1 MNQNKLVQNEL
12 IDGLIAHADFGRA
25 AKQLLEDQKLN
36 WQQLH
41 DGYESLKQ
49 IKTKIFQFDGFRMK
63 IQFNPGRYISTSAKV
78 DEKSINER
86 KCFLCPSNLPEEQ
99 KGILWEDEYL
109 ILGNPFPIFPEH
121 FTIPN
126 INHIPQQIKSNF
138 PLMLKLSK
146 DLSKHYVLVYNGPKC
161 GASAPDHFHFQV
173 GTKNFMPIM
182 DDFHQL
188 KNEYGEQLFENNEL
202 TVYAIDDGIRRIISL
217 ESMNSEKLAEVFD
230 KLYEIYSS
238 VSGNKEEP
246 MMNII
251 SSYWES
257 IPSEEEEF
265 GWSVIVFLREK
276 HRSSHY
282 FAEGDE
288 KILLSAAS
296 IDLGGVCITPLEKD
310 FEKMTKEKLTEI
322 LSEVCLN
329 KNKFELIKQKVGQTF
344 LSVQ

>member
-1 MNQNKLVQNEL
+1 MLHKKFIQNSTIQEL
-12 IDGLIAHADFGRA
+12 IAQNNFADA
-25 AKQLLEDQKLN
+25 AKQLLENQKQTWKHLR
-36 WQQLH
+36 

-49 IKTKIFQFDGFRMK
+49 IKTKTFQFDGFTMK
-63 IQFNPGRYISTSAKV
+63 LQFNPGRYISTSAKV
-78 DEKSINER
+78 DAKSINER
-86 KCFLCPSNLPEEQ
+86 KCFLCPANLPEEQ
-99 KGILWEDEYL
+99 KGILCENEYL

-126 INHIPQQIKSNF
+126 INHVPQQIRNNF
-138 PLMLKLSK
+138 PLMLKLAK
-146 DLSKHYVLVYNGPKC
+146 DLSKHYVVLYNGPKC
-161 GASAPDHFHFQV
+161 GASAPDHFHFQA

-182 DDFHQL
+182 NDFHQL
-188 KNEYGEQLFENNEL
+188 KNEYGELLFENDKI
-202 TVYAIDDGIRRIISL
+202 TVSAIDDGIRRIISL
-217 ESMNSEKLAEVFD
+217 ESMNSEKLTEVFD

-238 VSGNKEEP
+238 VSGNNEEP

-276 HRSSHY
+276 HRASHY

-288 KILLSAAS
+288 KILFSAAS

-310 FEKMTKEKLTEI
+310 FERMSKELLAEI
-322 LSEVCLN
+322 VSEVALN
-329 KNKFELIKQKVGQTF
+329 KNSFALVKQKIVQT
-344 LSVQ
+344 L

>member
-1 MNQNKLVQNEL
+1 MIYNVIIKNSTIEELLVK
-12 IDGLIAHADFGRA
+12 ADFAEA
-25 AKQLLEDQKLN
+25 AKQLLENQKAT
-36 WQQLH
+36 WKQLR

-49 IKTKIFQFDGFRMK
+49 IKTKTFQFDGFTMK
-63 IQFNPGRYISTSAKV
+63 LQFNPGRYISTSAKV

-86 KCFLCPSNLPEEQ
+86 KCFLCPANLPEEQ
-99 KGILWEDEYL
+99 KGILCENEYL

-126 INHIPQQIKSNF
+126 INHIPQQIRSNF

-146 DLSKHYVLVYNGPKC
+146 DLSKHYVVVYNGPKC
-161 GASAPDHFHFQV
+161 GASAPDHFHFQA

-182 DDFHQL
+182 NDFHQL
-188 KNEYGEQLFENNEL
+188 KNEYGELLFESDEI
-202 TVYAIDDGIRRIISL
+202 TISAIDDGIRRIISL

-238 VSGNKEEP
+238 VSGNNEEP

-310 FEKMTKEKLTEI
+310 FERMTKEKLTEI

-329 KNKFELIKQKVGQTF
+329 KNKFELIKQKVGIAF
-344 LSVQ
+344 

>member
-1 MNQNKLVQNEL
+1 MLHKKFIQNSAIQEL
-12 IDGLIAHADFGRA
+12 IAQNNFADA
-25 AKQLLEDQKLN
+25 TKQLLVN
-36 WQQLH
+36 QQQTWKQLRA
-41 DGYESLKQ
+41 GYESLKQ
-49 IKTKIFQFDGFRMK
+49 IKTKTFQFDGFTMK
-63 IQFNPGRYISTSAKV
+63 LQFNPGRYISTSAKV
-78 DEKSINER
+78 DAKSINER
-86 KCFLCPSNLPEEQ
+86 KCFLCPANLPEEQ
-99 KGILWEDEYL
+99 KGILCENEYL

-126 INHIPQQIKSNF
+126 INHIPQEIKNNF
-138 PLMLKLSK
+138 PLMLKLTK
-146 DLSKHYVLVYNGPKC
+146 DLSKRYIVLYNGPKC

-188 KNEYGEQLFENNEL
+188 KNEFGELLIENDDL
-202 TVYAIDDGIRRIISL
+202 IVYAIDDGIRRMISL
-217 ESMNSEKLAEVFD
+217 ESLSSEVLTEVFD

-238 VSGNKEEP
+238 ASGNKEEP
-246 MMNII
+246 LLNII
-251 SSYWES
+251 CGY
-257 IPSEEEEF
+257 EEEF
-265 GWSVIVFLREK
+265 GWVVIVFLREK

-322 LSEVCLN
+322 LSEVALN
-329 KNKFELIKQKVGQTF
+329 KNSFHLIKQKVGIAFNAT
-344 LSVQ
+344 

>member
-1 MNQNKLVQNEL
+1 MLHNKFIQNSAIEEL
-12 IDGLIAHADFGRA
+12 IAQNNFAEA
-25 AKQLLEDQKLN
+25 AKQLLEDQKN
-36 WQQLH
+36 KWQQLR

-49 IKTKIFQFDGFRMK
+49 IKTKTFQFDGFTMK
-63 IQFNPGRYISTSAKV
+63 LQFNPGRYISTSAKV
-78 DEKSINER
+78 DATSINER
-86 KCFLCPSNLPEEQ
+86 KCFLCPANLPEEQ
-99 KGILWEDEYL
+99 KGILCENEYL

-126 INHIPQQIKSNF
+126 INHIPQQIRSNF

-146 DLSKHYVLVYNGPKC
+146 DLSKHYVVVYNGPKC
-161 GASAPDHFHFQV
+161 GASAPDHFHFQA

-188 KNEYGEQLFENNEL
+188 KNEFGELLIENDDLIVYG
-202 TVYAIDDGIRRIISL
+202 IDDGIRRMISL
-217 ESMNSEKLAEVFD
+217 ENLNSEVLTEVFD
-230 KLYEIYSS
+230 KLYDIYSS
-238 VSGNKEEP
+238 VSGNNEEP
-246 MMNII
+246 LLNIV
-251 SSYWES
+251 SAY
-257 IPSEEEEF
+257 EEEF
-265 GWSVIVFLREK
+265 GWSVIVFLRDK

-322 LSEVCLN
+322 LSEVSLN
-329 KNKFELIKQKVGQTF
+329 KNSFELIKQKVGIAFKTT
-344 LSVQ
+344 

>member
-1 MNQNKLVQNEL
+1 MIHNLIIKNSIIKELLVKS
-12 IDGLIAHADFGRA
+12 DFAEA
-25 AKQLLEDQKLN
+25 AKKLLIEQKKT
-36 WQQLH
+36 WQQLR
-41 DGYESLKQ
+41 DGYKSLKQ
-49 IKTKIFQFDGFRMK
+49 IKTKIFQFEGFRMK
-63 IQFNPGRYISTSAKV
+63 IQFNPGRYVSTSAKV
-78 DEKSINER
+78 DEKSITER
-86 KCFLCPSNLPEEQ
+86 KCFLCPANLPEKQ
-99 KGILWEDEYL
+99 KGILCENEYL

-126 INHIPQQIKSNF
+126 ISHIPQQIKNNF
-138 PLMLKLSK
+138 PLMLKLTK
-146 DLSKHYVLVYNGPKC
+146 DLSKRYVVLYNGPKC
-161 GASAPDHFHFQV
+161 GASAPDHFHFQA

-188 KNEYGEQLFENNEL
+188 KNEYGDLLFENDEL
-202 TVYAIDDGIRRIISL
+202 TVYAIDDGIRRIISI
-217 ESMNSEKLAEVFD
+217 ESMNNEKIAEVFD

-238 VSGNKEEP
+238 VSGNNEEP
-246 MMNII
+246 LMNII

-257 IPSEEEEF
+257 IPSEEAEF

-310 FEKMTKEKLTEI
+310 FERMTKEKLTEI

-329 KNKFELIKQKVGQTF
+329 KNSFELIKQKVGRAF
-344 LSVQ
+344 KAF